1 MKKTFKIC
9 LFIFLFFVVS
19 VFKVNAETTVNYSC
33 DYNFDG
39 IKFRIRV
46 NNLPQQY
53 VKDAERIR
61 SMSNVKSY
69 VIPFYWPSDGS
80 GSYKQDTTSTC
91 IDQYD
96 GFSST
101 KKKLCLLFGDGERT
115 KNDML
120 KNFLIKST
128 KDGNNITCPTLYRE
142 GISPELGFEE
152 KIKIS
157 SYDSYTTYDA
167 IGVEQKVT
175 NTAIGSGQL
184 VCYNSNNQAVNCSQV
199 DVGQLVEEGT
209 KECTYTAN
217 GSSRFKLTFNK
228 KTNELI
234 FESLTNNLAG
244 KLTPKNTETTTFT
257 SRGDGTYLVAS
268 NPLVTQFKNTG
279 DKCPNN
285 IACNCKQIGS
295 CVLYDKA
302 DGDCGQLAAENGV
315 DRDPKNNNS
324 PNNTGNGD
332 GSSPSS
338 PGGFEIGGR
347 AMTCEELMGKN
358 LTKIFKFFISTVRIV
373 GAIVAIVVGMLNF
386 LPAVTSKDAGELK
399 KAAKKTVWLLVILA
413 IILLLPSLARTI
425 GKLFE
430 FDISCL
436 V

>member
-101 KKKLCLLFGDGERT
+101 KKKLCLL
-115 KNDML
+115 
-120 KNFLIKST
+120 
-128 KDGNNITCPTLYRE
+128 
-142 GISPELGFEE
+142 SPELGFEE

-386 LPAVTSKDAGELK
+386 LPAVTIKDAGELK

>member
-9 LFIFLFFVVS
+9 LFIFIFFVVS
-19 VFKVNAETTVNYSC
+19 IFKVNADTTVNYSC

-39 IKFRIRV
+39 VKFRIRV
-46 NNLPQQY
+46 YNLPQDY

-61 SMSNVKSY
+61 SMSSVQSY
-69 VIPFYWPSDGS
+69 VIPYYWPSDGS
-80 GSYKQDTTSTC
+80 GSFKQDTTSTC

-96 GFSST
+96 GYST
-101 KKKLCLLFGDGERT
+101 NKKKLCLLYSDGQHT
-115 KNDML
+115 KNDGL

-128 KDGNNITCPTLYRE
+128 KDANNITCPTLYRQ
-142 GISPELGFEE
+142 GIDPNTGYED
-152 KIKIS
+152 KIRIS

-167 IGVEQKVT
+167 IGAEQKVS
-175 NTAIGSGQL
+175 NTSIGTGQL
-184 VCYNSNNQAVNCSQV
+184 VCYDSNNTPKNCSQV
-199 DVGQLVEEGT
+199 DVGQLVADGT

-228 KTNELI
+228 NTNELI

-244 KLTPKNTETTTFT
+244 SLVPKNSASTTFT
-257 SRGDGTYLVAS
+257 SKGNGKYLVAS
-268 NPLVTQFKNTG
+268 NPLVSQFKSTG
-279 DKCPNN
+279 DKCPSS
-285 IACNCKQIGS
+285 IACDCSQLTN

-302 DGDCGQLAAENGV
+302 DGDCGKLSAENGV
-315 DRDPKNNNS
+315 DQDPKNDNAPANS
-324 PNNTGNGD
+324 GSGD
-332 GSSPSS
+332 GTSPSS

-347 AMTCEELMGKN
+347 VMTCEELMGKN
-358 LTKIFKFFISTVRIV
+358 LTKIFKFFISTIRIV